1 MKCINNNSIEE
12 HITWIVFAIHC
23 ITSNKKVLILVDRRS
38 GLCLN
43 LWRTENSFS
52 SNISMPR
59 LEIFKYKA
67 DKTIKLGLRK
77 KHEKRS
83 TYTPREEEKRLVS
96 MKKTI
101 HLMFT
106 PLTVTKSDQ
115 IVGHLLR
122 EISRILKFLS
132 ISFGSK
138 WAWNPM

>member
-1 MKCINNNSIEE
+1 
-12 HITWIVFAIHC
+12 
-23 ITSNKKVLILVDRRS
+23 
-38 GLCLN
+38 
-43 LWRTENSFS
+43 
-52 SNISMPR
+52 MPR

-83 TYTPREEEKRLVS
+83 TDTPREEEKRLVN

-138 WAWNPM
+138 WA